1 MNADEIKLIED
12 FKAFHAF
19 MYAEVPVMPSSG
31 FQSDDKGNLA
41 EYRDGVYRIVPHE
54 SLD

>member
-19 MYAEVPVMPSSG
+19 MYAEALVMPSSG
-31 FQSDDKGNLA
+31 FQSDGKGNLA
-41 EYRDGVYRIVPHE
+41 EYRNGVYRIVPRE
-54 SLD
+54 SLE